1 MEKRM
6 EQKEL
11 TAVQDTVMVP
21 DILALVKRTKT
32 FVENR
37 EMANHIKVKGL
48 ADYVTQVDTDIQN
61 FLAEELERLTP
72 GIQFLGEE
80 EGLHEMSGDTYW
92 ILDPIDGTTNLIHD
106 YQHSVVS
113 LGLYHKGEITLGV
126 VYDPY
131 REDIYHAQKGKG
143 SFRNGQ
149 PIHVSEAATLGE
161 TIVTIGTSPYD
172 RGLTEVNFRRFQR
185 VFEKSQDIRRTGSAA
200 LDLAYV
206 ACGRTGGFFE
216 ALLSPWD
223 FAAGML
229 LVAEAG
235 GKVTNFEGEPLDLLH
250 RESVVATNGNVH
262 EELRGLL

>member
-1 MEKRM
+1 MEVKGM
-6 EQKEL
+6 
-11 TAVQDTVMVP
+11 TALQNMIAMQ
-21 DILALVKRTKT
+21 DILVLVKRTKP

-37 EMANHIKVKGL
+37 ERAGHIKVKGP

-61 FLAEELERLTP
+61 FLSQELGRLAP
-72 GIQFLGEE
+72 EIQFLGEE
-80 EGLHEMSGDTYW
+80 EGLHEMNADTYW

-113 LGLYHKGEITLGV
+113 LGLYDKGEIILGV
-126 VYDPY
+126 IYDPF
-131 REDIYHAQKGKG
+131 REDVYHAQKGKG
-143 SFRNGQ
+143 SFLNGN
-149 PIHVSEAATLGE
+149 PIHVSDAEALKE
-161 TIVTIGTSPYD
+161 TIITIGTSPYN
-172 RGLTEVNFRRFQR
+172 RELTDENFSRFKR

-216 ALLSPWD
+216 SLLSPWD

-235 GKVTNFEGEPLDLLH
+235 GTITDFSGEPVNLLKKG
-250 RESVVATNGNVH
+250 SVVATNGKVH